1 MAFVDPIYGPN
12 PIDLDLRWYQLIRPP
27 LANDVETN
35 AWRVTINGALQE
47 LLDSSWQ
54 VRGRCKSVTTA
65 LGVHLDA
72 LGSDYLL
79 RPDGWSDDR
88 YRSAVM
94 AIDGVAG
101 AYRTPARTAALAE
114 GLVQVGQTWEMD
126 QAAPAAYVVVFY
138 AITDDEAQTYRSVM
152 EWGRPKGIGLFMVYS
167 NVAKAD
173 AFVLDVSL
181 LDGPDLL
188 AKII

>member
-1 MAFVDPIYGPN
+1 MAFVDPTYGAN

-35 AWRVTINGALQE
+35 AWRAVYTAAGQE
-47 LLDSSWQ
+47 ILDSSWQ
-54 VRGRCKSVTTA
+54 VRWRCKSVSTA

-88 YRSAVM
+88 YRSAVV

-101 AYRTPARTAALAE
+101 AYRTPARTAALAD
-114 GLVQVGQTWEMD
+114 GLEQAGQAWEMM
-126 QAAPAAYVVVFY
+126 QAAPAAYVVIFY
-138 AITDDEAQTYRSVM
+138 AITADEALTYRDVM
-152 EWGRPKGIGLFMVYS
+152 EWGRPKGVGFFMVYS
-167 NVAKAD
+167 TVAKAD
-173 AFVLDVSL
+173 TFVLDVSL

-188 AKII
+188 AEII